1 MVKRVQEGVRV
12 TEKVCQVCVSIILAK
27 KNLSDMSMGMEVP
40 SMPPPDLVFV
50 FTTPGFLHFF

>member
-1 MVKRVQEGVRV
+1 M
-12 TEKVCQVCVSIILAK
+12 TEKVCQLCVSIILAK

-50 FTTPGFLHFF
+50 FTTPGPGFIHFF